1 MTPPPPPR
9 GFWRP
14 AGRLGGRKWGA
25 LCSWLVGFFCLLGEI
40 ASVAGIAY
48 TVATLISEY
57 ILLGTGGEGEACHL
71 VVVDWW

>member
-1 MTPPPPPR
+1 
-9 GFWRP
+9 
-14 AGRLGGRKWGA
+14 
-25 LCSWLVGFFCLLGEI
+25 VGFFCLLGEI